1 MIRIV
6 YFEIRKNYLRSYV
19 VIALLSF
26 LLINILIIYK
36 DYLYG
41 PNDLY
46 GYFLPHTAEYQKW
59 WQSYQEMYDKV
70 SGKLTADKARF
81 VVSEYRRLDA
91 MVADG
96 TYSREK
102 QEGTY
107 TGYIWG
113 DYVFITKYFYRPMKY
128 VSTYESAIKQV
139 IENAKANIEFYS
151 QCGNNFDKS
160 KNEFIVKHYSGRK
173 IDVFHNGKFWG
184 LLFEYD
190 FSDLLIVLLLLLGVA
205 PMFVNE
211 KNTNMDKLILSSI
224 KGKFSMTFVKV
235 FSIFLYTAFLVIVFS
250 GINFLVCKFL
260 YGLSGIQM
268 PIYAVEAYQYT
279 PLNCSVG
286 MFYVLQTLL
295 KAVGLFVF
303 ATWICLLSALF
314 QRVVYPYAIST
325 LSVVLGIYA
334 SGYVA
339 SVETSKTIWA
349 LMSPFTLLRANKL
362 FNELLGI
369 NIRDTFYLRA
379 HVALIVQIFIV
390 LMIFILIY
398 MIVSIRDLRVIK
410 KLITRESS

>member
-26 LLINILIIYK
+26 LLINILIIY
-36 DYLYG
+36 
-41 PNDLY
+41 N
-46 GYFLPHTAEYQKW
+46 
-59 WQSYQEMYDKV
+59 QEMYDKV

-190 FSDLLIVLLLLLGVA
+190 FSDLLIVLL
-205 PMFVNE
+205 
-211 KNTNMDKLILSSI
+211 
-224 KGKFSMTFVKV
+224 
-235 FSIFLYTAFLVIVFS
+235 
-250 GINFLVCKFL
+250 
-260 YGLSGIQM
+260 
-268 PIYAVEAYQYT
+268 
-279 PLNCSVG
+279 
-286 MFYVLQTLL
+286 
-295 KAVGLFVF
+295 
-303 ATWICLLSALF
+303 
-314 QRVVYPYAIST
+314 
-325 LSVVLGIYA
+325 
-334 SGYVA
+334 
-339 SVETSKTIWA
+339 
-349 LMSPFTLLRANKL
+349 
-362 FNELLGI
+362 
-369 NIRDTFYLRA
+369 
-379 HVALIVQIFIV
+379 
-390 LMIFILIY
+390 
-398 MIVSIRDLRVIK
+398 
-410 KLITRESS
+410 